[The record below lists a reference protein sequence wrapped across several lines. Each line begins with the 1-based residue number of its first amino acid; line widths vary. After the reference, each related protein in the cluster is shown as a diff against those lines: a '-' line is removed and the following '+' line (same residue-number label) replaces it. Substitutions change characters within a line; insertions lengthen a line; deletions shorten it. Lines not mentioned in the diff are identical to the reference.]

1 MLISFF
7 TEKAFAKFQA
17 FNYQALNLLKHT
29 PTHLCNQT
37 AFSYLD
43 KLKIMAYFSLCFAA
57 KNREMYI
64 ALRMGLEVNE
74 QRVCISYSIREIVIE
89 CCITHQQS

>member
-1 MLISFF
+1 
-7 TEKAFAKFQA
+7 
-17 FNYQALNLLKHT
+17 
-29 PTHLCNQT
+29 
-37 AFSYLD
+37 
-43 KLKIMAYFSLCFAA
+43 MAYFSLCFAA